1 MIAYVSGKLAE
12 KKPTVAIIDVQGLG
26 YRLLIPT
33 STYEVLP
40 QVGEAATLFAYQHVR
55 EDALLLFGFAT
66 KAEREMFETLIGVS
80 GIGPKLALGAL
91 SAMRPTELRDHVLA
105 GDTSVLTN
113 IPGVG
118 RKTAD
123 RLIVELRDR
132 MARLD
137 FVDGATPL
145 SGGSDDKATAR
156 ADALAALEALGFSR
170 AAAEK
175 ALRKTLRSNPG
186 VQSAEDLIRL
196 ALRER

>member
-1 MIAYVSGKLAE
+1 
-12 KKPTVAIIDVQGLG
+12 
-26 YRLLIPT
+26 
-33 STYEVLP
+33 
-40 QVGEAATLFAYQHVR
+40 
-55 EDALLLFGFAT
+55 
-66 KAEREMFETLIGVS
+66 MFETLIGVS

-132 MARLD
+132 MGRLD

-145 SGGSDDKATAR
+145 SGGSDEKAAAR

-175 ALRKTLRSNPG
+175 ALRKTLRSHPG